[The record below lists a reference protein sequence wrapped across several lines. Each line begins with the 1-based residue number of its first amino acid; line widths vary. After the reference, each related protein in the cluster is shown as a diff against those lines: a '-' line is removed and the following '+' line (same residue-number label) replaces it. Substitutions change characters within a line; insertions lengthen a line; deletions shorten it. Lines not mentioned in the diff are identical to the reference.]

1 MANSRKSLRRNKS
14 DNLSSR
20 FERALDAIL
29 ARVCLSRPKSVPVVA
44 IAYSGGLDSTVLL
57 HFAQKFCKIRA
68 IPLHALHIHHGLSV
82 NADSWLQHCQ
92 KQALEWDIPFQAAR
106 VQLDAN
112 DPHGVEDAARRA
124 RYQTLGALCQQLD
137 VTVLLTGHHQHD
149 QAETVFL
156 QMMRGAGL
164 PGLSAMPLLQ
174 ERSEL
179 LGNGTAL
186 ARPLLDVARPLLE
199 QTAQRLRLAY
209 VDDESNADA
218 RYRRNGVRHAVFP
231 ILQGEFPGFASR
243 LARVA
248 SHMQSAQRLLD
259 EVALTDFALCGIG
272 DKTEAL
278 DISAIKR
285 LSADRISN
293 LLRHWLYRHG
303 VPLPSAT
310 RLEEI
315 RWQMLEAGADMHP
328 YFEFGPMQLH
338 RIKNRLELHFVP
350 AAAPF
355 CSVRLQWHDQPVI
368 DVPEWNG
375 RLIFEKATGLGIACE
390 RLQAGP
396 LEIRARSGSE
406 RFKPMLNR
414 PSKSLKQLFQE
425 QAIPSCQRPRLP
437 LLYLGEQLVFVA
449 GLGINVAAELTNPGI
464 ALRWQPTRMDPPVY
478 RREIWP
484 HPE

>member
-14 DNLSSR
+14 DDLSSI
-20 FERALDAIL
+20 FERALETIL
-29 ARVCLSRPKSVPVVA
+29 ARVYLSRPKTVPVLAV
-44 IAYSGGLDSTVLL
+44 AYSGGLDSTVLL
-57 HFAQKFCKIRA
+57 HLTQQFCTQRGIA
-68 IPLHALHIHHGLSV
+68 LHALHIHHGLSS
-82 NADSWLQHCQ
+82 NADTWLQHCET
-92 KQALEWDIPFQAAR
+92 QANQRGLPFQSVR
-106 VQLDAN
+106 IQLDAN
-112 DPHGVEDAARRA
+112 DPRGVEDAARRA
-124 RYQTLGALCQQLD
+124 RYQVLGVLCQQLG

-186 ARPLLDVARPLLE
+186 ARPLLDVARPTLE
-199 QTAQRLRLAY
+199 QAAEQWGLNY

-218 RYRRNGVRHAVFP
+218 RYRRNGVRHNIFP
-231 ILQGEFPGFASR
+231 VLQAESPGFASR

-259 EVALTDFALCGIG
+259 EVASADLAMCSAG
-272 DKTEAL
+272 DRAEAL
-278 DISAIKR
+278 DIPTVKR
-285 LSADRISN
+285 LSADRINN

-303 VPLPSAT
+303 IPLPSAT

-315 RWQMLEAGADMHP
+315 RWQMLEAATDMHP
-328 YFEFGPMQLH
+328 YFKFGPMQLN
-338 RIKNRLELHFVP
+338 RVKNRLELHFVP
-350 AAAPF
+350 TAAPL
-355 CSVRLQWHDQPVI
+355 CSRLLQWHGQHAI

-375 RLIFEKATGLGIACE
+375 RLVFEQAAGPGIAAE

-396 LEIRARSGSE
+396 LEVRPRSGSE
-406 RFKPMLNR
+406 RLKPSLHR

-425 QAIPSCQRPRLP
+425 QEIPPWRRTRLP
-437 LLYLGEQLVFVA
+437 LLYLGEQLIFVA
-449 GLGINVAAELTNPGI
+449 GLGMNAADMLTKPGI
-464 ALRWQPTRMDPPVY
+464 ALRWQPADADPSVDK
-478 RREIWP
+478 REIWEAP
-484 HPE
+484 K